1 MNQRKRGVLII
12 FVLMFINLSVFAD
25 LFAQVEFHGFVRNHS
40 AFRMDK
46 PNDAMLLRNRLR
58 LNSELWG
65 GNIYAFAS
73 FDILNDV
80 ADSAITILNLREAY
94 LDIYS
99 SFVDFRIGKQQIV
112 WGKADGYFINDI
124 VNPLDLS
131 YFLLQD
137 FDDIRMATTMLNT
150 KLHFGNHSLE
160 VLVIPEFKPTKIN
173 FEGDWGF
180 EKPDSIDILI
190 DPIHSIIVSLPMN
203 YKQDKIQEKSI
214 RKAEYGFKFNTFLL
228 GTDLSIIYLKIRED
242 KPIYFKQ
249 LVADN
254 YGLHNGVK
262 LTPSHPWVT
271 FYGANFSRPFG
282 TSVFRGEGGYYPK
295 RLFDTEGVKY
305 INEGMLVEK
314 GFIQGMLGIDYQ
326 LTGDIDI
333 GVQTIHERILDYED
347 GIVNNEAN
355 SIGTFLIRGRFF
367 NETILPMILTLYN
380 IDNKSSLSRIMV
392 DWNYSD
398 SFIITLGVDIL
409 EGDSDTIFG
418 QFDRNDNVYLKVKY
432 SF

>member
-1 MNQRKRGVLII
+1 MNQRKRCVLII
-12 FVLMFINLSVFAD
+12 FVIMFINLSVFTD

-40 AFRMDK
+40 AFRVDK

-65 GNIYAFAS
+65 DNVYAFAS

-80 ADSAITILNLREAY
+80 ADSAINILNLREAY

-99 SFVDFRIGKQQIV
+99 SFVDFRIGKQQVV

-150 KLHFGNHSLE
+150 KLYFGNHSLE
-160 VLVIPEFKPTKIN
+160 VLVIPEFKLTKIS
-173 FEGDWGF
+173 FKGDWGF
-180 EKPDSIDILI
+180 ERPDSIDILI
-190 DPIHSIIVSLPMN
+190 DPINSIIVSLPLS
-203 YKQDKIQEKSI
+203 YQQDKIQEKSI

-228 GTDLSIIYLKIRED
+228 GTDLSIIYLKVRED
-242 KPIYFKQ
+242 KLIYLKQ
-249 LVADN
+249 IVADN
-254 YGLHNGVK
+254 YGLHNGVN

-282 TSVFRGEGGYYPK
+282 TSVFRGEGGYYTK

-314 GFIQGMLGIDYQ
+314 GFVQGMLGIDYQ

-333 GVQTIHERILDYED
+333 GVQAIHERILDYED
-347 GIVNNEAN
+347 GIVNDDAN

-367 NETILPMILTLYN
+367 NETVLPMILTLYN

-398 SFIITLGVDIL
+398 SFIITFGIDIL

-418 QFDRNDNVYLKVKY
+418 QFNRNDNVYLKVKY

>member
-1 MNQRKRGVLII
+1 MNQRKRCVLII
-12 FVLMFINLSVFAD
+12 FVIMFINLSVFTD

-40 AFRMDK
+40 AFRVDK

-65 GNIYAFAS
+65 DNVYAFAS

-80 ADSAITILNLREAY
+80 ADSAINILNLREAY

-99 SFVDFRIGKQQIV
+99 SFVDFRIGKQQVV

-150 KLHFGNHSLE
+150 KLYFGNHSLE
-160 VLVIPEFKPTKIN
+160 VLVIPEFKLTKIS
-173 FEGDWGF
+173 FKGDWGF
-180 EKPDSIDILI
+180 ERPDSIDILI
-190 DPIHSIIVSLPMN
+190 DPINSIIVSLPLS
-203 YKQDKIQEKSI
+203 YQQDKIQEKSI

-228 GTDLSIIYLKIRED
+228 GTDLSIIYLKVRED
-242 KPIYFKQ
+242 KLIYLKQ
-249 LVADN
+249 IVADN
-254 YGLHNGVK
+254 YGLHNGVN

-271 FYGANFSRPFG
+271 FYGVNFSRPFG
-282 TSVFRGEGGYYPK
+282 TSVFRGEGGYYTK

-314 GFIQGMLGIDYQ
+314 GFVQGMLGIDYQ

-333 GVQTIHERILDYED
+333 GVQAIHERILDYED
-347 GIVNNEAN
+347 GIVNDDAN

-367 NETILPMILTLYN
+367 NETVLPMILTLYN

-398 SFIITLGVDIL
+398 SFIITFGIDIL

-418 QFDRNDNVYLKVKY
+418 QFNRNDNVYLKVKY